1 MTTDVEKEVIIEV
14 ETRVHSASG
23 LAKITIPTHI
33 LRRIE
38 RCSETGI
45 YKLSILD
52 RGVELFFKYKPGEKV
67 VIVSR
72 FITHGRHRI
81 SITRYSVND
90 FIREF
95 NERIRGKFDVRLHI
109 EGETL
114 ILKVNGESLNT
125 SKWRFYKEAGG
136 GVAIQ
141 AEYTSSQRRNKRLL
155 VKYQV
160 KMGDAHIYLL
170 EPQVD
175 RRPST
180 QKIVDIEYNRK
191 KGLILFRY
199 RHGTKVKTTS
209 ADLHPKLKTEDQN
222 EEGDAE
228 LIWRGDSCEI
238 LIHSRLRRG
247 RQYELILP
255 WRIFKALRKRFKT
268 DIYKLVI
275 EGRDIATEYIWKL
288 NRRREQE
295 ISLKGLSE
303 GIYKVSIKPYTV
315 ENFIHEFNVGARS
328 RYGIELKIEKSVL
341 TLYIG
346 GKILKTV
353 KWNFDKEF
361 GGGAYIKA
369 IYPSITR
376 ANKEVTIKYQV
387 KKGEAKIWILEP
399 RRERRAAVYPVE
411 TIAEGEDGINI
422 TYRHGKRVK
431 TTYIPQLR

>member
-1 MTTDVEKEVIIEV
+1 MTGDAERKVIIEV
-14 ETRVHSASG
+14 ETRVHGASG

-38 RCSETGI
+38 RYSETGI

-52 RGVELFFKYKPGEKV
+52 RGVELFFKYEPGEKV

-81 SITRYSVND
+81 SITPYSVND

-114 ILKVNGESLNT
+114 ILKVGGESLNT

-155 VKYQV
+155 IKYQV

-170 EPQVD
+170 EPQEG

-180 QKIVDIEYNRK
+180 QKIVGIEYNRK

-209 ADLHPKLKTEDQN
+209 ADLHPKLRTEDQN
-222 EEGDAE
+222 EEDAE
-228 LIWRGDSCEI
+228 LIWKGDSCEI

-275 EGRDIATEYIWKL
+275 EGRDITTEYIWKL
-288 NRRREQE
+288 NRKGEQE

-303 GIYKVSIKPYTV
+303 GIYKVSIKPYTI

-328 RYGIELKIEKSVL
+328 RYGIELKIEEGVL

-346 GKILKTV
+346 GKVLKTV

-361 GGGAYIKA
+361 GGGAFIKA

-399 RRERRAAVYPVE
+399 RNNRRPAVYSIQCM
-411 TIAEGEDGINI
+411 TADEDGIEI
-422 TYRHGKRVK
+422 TYKHGRRMK
-431 TTYIPQLR
+431 TTYIPLLT